1 MKEKLE
7 ELNEIIDDEVLIAL
21 KVLEEPPILRKIED
35 K

>member
-7 ELNEIIDDEVLIAL
+7 KLNEMIDDEVLIAL
-21 KVLEEPPILRKIED
+21 KVLEESPILRKMGD